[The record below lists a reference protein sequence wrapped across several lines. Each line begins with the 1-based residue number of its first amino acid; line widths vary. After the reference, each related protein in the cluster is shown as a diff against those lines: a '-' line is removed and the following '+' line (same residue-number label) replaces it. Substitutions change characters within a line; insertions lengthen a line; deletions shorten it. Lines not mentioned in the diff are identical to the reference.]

1 MLNKLLKKLI
11 HPYTTKTYQ
20 KLNIFLN
27 NQDRFTVYLDTHD
40 PLSKLIEH
48 LKMNFPYKEFFAVK
62 DRPYTFENNLKNDQ

>member
-1 MLNKLLKKLI
+1 MLNKLLNKII

-27 NQDRFTVYLDTHD
+27 HQDRFTIYIDTHD

-48 LKMNFPYKEFFAVK
+48 LKINYPNKEFFAVK
-62 DRPYTFENNLKNDQ
+62 DRPYDIKNIL